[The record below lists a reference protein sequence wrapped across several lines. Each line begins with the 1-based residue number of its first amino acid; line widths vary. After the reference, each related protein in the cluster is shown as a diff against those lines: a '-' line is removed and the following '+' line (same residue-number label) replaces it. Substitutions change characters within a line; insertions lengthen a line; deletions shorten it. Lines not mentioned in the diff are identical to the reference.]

1 MSKHNFELSEFEDR
15 QARVRAAMEKE
26 GLDLLIVVHPVN
38 MAWLT
43 GTGHKGYQ
51 EFQCL
56 FFTLDPRPMTII
68 TRLADAYE
76 VKCESLAADVR
87 GWGGLDPEDPVDIFK
102 AVMKEK
108 GYTGRRIGLEVPRYY
123 MGVDDYLKIRDF
135 LGNSLVMEANRLV
148 EDLKLVKSPAE
159 IAYIRKAVTIAD
171 AGLARFAEKARA
183 GMTEHQM
190 AAEIYYEMMSLN
202 GDLAASPINLA
213 SGPRTAYGHGLPSE
227 RKVGAGDFIMVEFGG
242 AYRRYGTTVG
252 RHACAGE
259 PSNRMQELHDLVLAS
274 CDACINAI
282 RPGVPAVEPHIA
294 ARKVIEDAG
303 LIENCWHTTG
313 YGIAPGY
320 PPSWGESVDMFGDSE
335 YVLEEGMVL
344 SVEPPVFVPE
354 DKLGARLIDNVLV
367 TRDGAELLSSNPRDI
382 VVI

>member
-1 MSKHNFELSEFEDR
+1 MSKHDFELSEFEDR

-56 FFTLDPRPMTII
+56 FFTRDPGPMTII

-76 VKCESLAADVR
+76 VECESLAADVR

-108 GYTGRRIGLEVPRYY
+108 GYTGRRIGLEVPRFY
-123 MGVDDYLKIRDF
+123 MGVDDYLEIRDF
-135 LGNSLVMEANRLV
+135 LGDSLVMEANRLV

-274 CDACINAI
+274 CDACIDAI
-282 RPGVPAVEPHIA
+282 RPGVPAVEPHNA

-303 LIENCWHTTG
+303 LIESCWHTTG

-354 DKLGARLIDNVLV
+354 EKLGARLIDNVLV